1 MVRKATSLIL
11 VAGLVL
17 SAVPGGAQVFG
28 PDTVWGSVPSYASD
42 AANAVLLD
50 GAGRTLLTVP
60 VFEGKFAFRNASP
73 GQYAVALQS
82 GSGRELARSLPVDLA
97 AGLEAEAIFD
107 RDRLPAAI
115 PPSSTPPPVTTGGGI
130 GTTGWILIGAA
141 AAGITTAVIIV
152 AQNENVA
159 SPSR

>member
-50 GAGRTLLTVP
+50 PAGRTLLTVP
-60 VFEGKFAFRNASP
+60 IFEGRFAFRNASP
-73 GQYAVALQS
+73 GQYTVVLQS
-82 GSGRELARSLPVDLA
+82 GSGRELARSLVVDLA

-115 PPSSTPPPVTTGGGI
+115 PPSSTPPVTTGGGL

-141 AAGITTAVIIV
+141 AVGITGAIIIV
-152 AQNENVA
+152 ARNENVA